1 MNNTAVT
8 IDGKEY
14 VYQGVTDLEIMP
26 LTEVFGTE
34 RPEEGTK
41 EYRDWEKQFMRKFA
55 DYSSQRAIAFFL
67 LCAFPD
73 LPESIVK
80 YTVRRLPDGTEE
92 CRPGRDLRV
101 KIGAKEFEQIVLL
114 ISSELKKIE
123 QKLIQ
128 ERGLRKMTF
137 DTGTPNIS
145 PDAIERREATRF
157 VLDDA
162 DIEQEELTSSTQRI
176 DPHEIAKVVE
186 ALLERRQEQQDKK
199 NFLRGR
205 IEARVEQPDE
215 INLLRN
221 RVDKIIRR

>member
-1 MNNTAVT
+1 MSNTTVT

-26 LTEVFGTE
+26 LAEVFGTE

-101 KIGAKEFEQIVLL
+101 KIWAKEFEQIVLL

-128 ERGLRKMTF
+128 EQKPRTAPSV
-137 DTGTPNIS
+137 TGTHKPLK
-145 PDAIERREATRF
+145 PAQF
-157 VLDDA
+157 VLDDV
-162 DIEQEELTSSTQRI
+162 DSEQKELTATTQRVN
-176 DPHEIAKVVE
+176 PQEIAKVVE
-186 ALLERRQEQQDKK
+186 AVLDRRQKQQDEH

-205 IEARVEQPDE
+205 IQSS
-215 INLLRN
+215 
-221 RVDKIIRR
+221 

>member
-1 MNNTAVT
+1 MSNTTVT

-26 LTEVFGTE
+26 LAEVFGTE

-92 CRPGRDLRV
+92 CKPGRDLRV

-128 ERGLRKMTF
+128 ERKPHTVILGN
-137 DTGTPNIS
+137 GTHNIES
-145 PDAIERREATRF
+145 IMQKQSKPAQFA
-157 VLDDA
+157 LDDVDPDQVKLNFTQGVDSQELLLAVNTILEHRQKEQNESA
-162 DIEQEELTSSTQRI
+162 DASAFWKSRAE
-176 DPHEIAKVVE
+176 AKV
-186 ALLERRQEQQDKK
+186 K
-199 NFLRGR
+199 
-205 IEARVEQPDE
+205 
-215 INLLRN
+215 
-221 RVDKIIRR
+221 

>member
-1 MNNTAVT
+1 MSDTAVT

-26 LTEVFGTE
+26 LAEVFGTE

-41 EYRDWEKQFMRKFA
+41 EYRDWEKQFMRKFV

-128 ERGLRKMTF
+128 ERKPHTENINSRAVNPVAIKQPKLAVLENIDFKQTEL
-137 DTGTPNIS
+137 DSTQQIS
-145 PDAIERREATRF
+145 P
-157 VLDDA
+157 
-162 DIEQEELTSSTQRI
+162 EELTSIVTEVLKQRQSTNQ
-176 DPHEIAKVVE
+176 
-186 ALLERRQEQQDKK
+186 LSDK
-199 NFLRGR
+199 
-205 IEARVEQPDE
+205 
-215 INLLRN
+215 
-221 RVDKIIRR
+221 

>member
-1 MNNTAVT
+1 MTRRRLYPIKRFAPKEKSGTRLSNTTVT

-26 LTEVFGTE
+26 LAEIFGTE

-73 LPESIVK
+73 LPESIIK

-128 ERGLRKMTF
+128 ERKPHTENINSRVVNPVAIKQSKLAVLENIDFKQTEL
-137 DTGTPNIS
+137 DSTQQIS
-145 PDAIERREATRF
+145 P
-157 VLDDA
+157 
-162 DIEQEELTSSTQRI
+162 EELTSIVAEVLKQRQLI
-176 DPHEIAKVVE
+176 
-186 ALLERRQEQQDKK
+186 
-199 NFLRGR
+199 G
-205 IEARVEQPDE
+205 
-215 INLLRN
+215 
-221 RVDKIIRR
+221 

>member
-1 MNNTAVT
+1 MT

-14 VYQGVTDLEIMP
+14 IYQGVTDLEIMP
-26 LTEVFGTE
+26 LAEIFGTE

-67 LCAFPD
+67 LCAFPE

-128 ERGLRKMTF
+128 ERKPHTVILGN
-137 DTGTPNIS
+137 GTHKLSKP
-145 PDAIERREATRF
+145 AQFA
-157 VLDDA
+157 LDDV
-162 DIEQEELTSSTQRI
+162 DSEQKELTATTQRV
-176 DPHEIAKVVE
+176 DPQEIAKVVE
-186 ALLERRQEQQDKK
+186 AVLDRRQKQKDEH

-205 IEARVEQPDE
+205 IQAS
-215 INLLRN
+215 
-221 RVDKIIRR
+221 

>member
-1 MNNTAVT
+1 LNNTAVT

-26 LTEVFGTE
+26 LAEVFGTE

-67 LCAFPD
+67 LCAFPG
-73 LPESIVK
+73 LPESIIK

-92 CRPGRDLRV
+92 CKPGRDLRV
-101 KIGAKEFEQIVLL
+101 KIEAKEFEQIVLL

-128 ERGLRKMTF
+128 ERK
-137 DTGTPNIS
+137 PYPENINS
-145 PDAIERREATRF
+145 RAVNPIAIKQPKLA
-157 VLDDA
+157 VLENIDFRQTESDS
-162 DIEQEELTSSTQRI
+162 IQQISSEELTSIVAEVLKQRQL
-176 DPHEIAKVVE
+176 V
-186 ALLERRQEQQDKK
+186 
-199 NFLRGR
+199 G
-205 IEARVEQPDE
+205 
-215 INLLRN
+215 
-221 RVDKIIRR
+221 

>member
-1 MNNTAVT
+1 MT
-8 IDGKEY
+8 ISDKEY

-26 LTEVFGTE
+26 LAEVFGTE

-92 CRPGRDLRV
+92 CKPGRDLRV
-101 KIGAKEFEQIVLL
+101 KIEAKEFEQIVLL

-128 ERGLRKMTF
+128 EQRPRTAILG
-137 DTGTPNIS
+137 TGAHKLGPGTHKLPK
-145 PDAIERREATRF
+145 PAQF
-157 VLDDA
+157 VLGDA
-162 DIEQEELTSSTQRI
+162 DVEQEKSTAATQRI
-176 DPHEIAKVVE
+176 DPQEIAEVVE
-186 ALLERRQEQQDKK
+186 AVLDRRQEQQDKRD
-199 NFLRGR
+199 FLTGR
-205 IEARVEQPDE
+205 KAS
-215 INLLRN
+215 
-221 RVDKIIRR
+221 

>member
-1 MNNTAVT
+1 MSNTTVT

-26 LTEVFGTE
+26 LAEVFGTE

-101 KIGAKEFEQIVLL
+101 KLGAKEFEQIVLL

-128 ERGLRKMTF
+128 ERKPHPVILGN
-137 DTGTPNIS
+137 GTHKLSKP
-145 PDAIERREATRF
+145 AQF
-157 VLDDA
+157 VLDDV
-162 DIEQEELTSSTQRI
+162 DSEQKELTATTQRV
-176 DPHEIAKVVE
+176 DPQEIAKVVE
-186 ALLERRQEQQDKK
+186 AVLDRRQKQQDEHD
-199 NFLRGR
+199 FLRGR
-205 IEARVEQPDE
+205 IQSS
-215 INLLRN
+215 
-221 RVDKIIRR
+221 